1 MSKRKKH
8 RNAYYGVNNNI
19 QKVQNSEEVRNYM
32 ITVNFDN
39 NFEINVDERKL
50 KDYRFLK
57 KLVQVMKAKTE
68 DDELVIFEVT
78 HSLFGDDE
86 DKLLD
91 YLAENNDGYC
101 DPKNVAE
108 AIRKVM
114 TAVQGVRGNEGKN

>member
-1 MSKRKKH
+1 MSKRKKY

-19 QKVQNSEEVRNYM
+19 QKEQNSEEVRNYM

-101 DPKNVAE
+101 DPKDVAE